1 MSTNIG
7 TATATSIELM
17 KTDSNTVDINK
28 NIDFTSDIC
37 ADGICCFMSIPRE
50 QTHLGMWRRFL
61 KRGNATAGIKL
72 LYTTIQTKDI
82 IYNPCRCLNFHLKE
96 LNTPDG
102 SAIHVL
108 LRCGIFGK
116 RCRPYTCKEFPD
128 KADSFMH
135 DILAPCVYN
144 EYIASENY
152 LTLKHKH
159 VFRLFYAIKDD
170 LGLLGQ
176 VFPGHTANETR
187 EKLSQYNEI
196 VRVSAIWNEKPAEY
210 FLLEVPKSDCV
221 LYTSKVHPKIES
233 VKQAYNCWQGHI
245 ESWLERHYGS
255 KWQDHLERACKQEN
269 EKPKGTK

>member
-17 KTDSNTVDINK
+17 KTDSNTVVRNK

-61 KRGNATAGIKL
+61 KRGNAPAGIKL
-72 LYTTIQTKDI
+72 LYTTLQAKDI
-82 IYNPCRCLNFHLKE
+82 IYNPCRCLNFYLKE

-102 SAIHVL
+102 STLQVL

-152 LTLKHKH
+152 LTLKHKQ

-170 LGLLGQ
+170 RKLLGKII
-176 VFPGHTANETR
+176 PGYTAEETR
-187 EKLSQYNEI
+187 EKLNQCRD
-196 VRVSAIWNEKPAEY
+196 VVKMSAIWNEKPSEY
-210 FLLEVPKSDCV
+210 FLLEVPRVDSI
-221 LYTSKVHPKIES
+221 LYTSDRHPKIEGI
-233 VKQAYNCWQGHI
+233 KQAYHLWQGHI
-245 ESWLERHYGS
+245 ESWLEKHYGS
-255 KWQDHLERACKQEN
+255 KWQDRLDRAIEQEDDGL
-269 EKPKGTK
+269 KRTQ